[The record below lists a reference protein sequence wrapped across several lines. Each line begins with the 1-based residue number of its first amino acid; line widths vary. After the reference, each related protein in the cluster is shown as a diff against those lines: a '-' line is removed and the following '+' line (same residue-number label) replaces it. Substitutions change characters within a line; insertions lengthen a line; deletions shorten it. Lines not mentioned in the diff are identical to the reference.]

1 MAFQDYAHRL
11 HTPFV
16 QSPRGEEDAFVT
28 LHSKNGFSESTPTGW
43 NAMLTRKDTCLQCQ
57 VPCWLPAQNTQNQSD
72 GNFSLHL
79 MMQVAVKTSSSKSLP
94 KVWLLNRMGLR
105 FFLFTFC
112 TRATAYSF
120 SFSPFVQGFNI
131 IQHDSIFLFHLLYN
145 ISKANIIQHDSI
157 FPILPFAQRRIVLWR
172 DPAQLWTG
180 RSWCRPGPHSPA
192 NIYIY

>member
-28 LHSKNGFSESTPTGW
+28 LHSKNGFSESPPTGW

-57 VPCWLPAQNTQNQSD
+57 VPCWLPAQNTQNHSY

-79 MMQVAVKTSSSKSLP
+79 MMQGAVKTSSSKSLP
-94 KVWLLNRMGLR
+94 KVWLFNRMGLH
-105 FFLFTFC
+105 FFLFTFYTKFQYHH
-112 TRATAYSF
+112 TRATTFSF

-131 IQHDSIFLFHLLYN
+131 IQHDSIFLFDLLYN
-145 ISKANIIQHDSI
+145 AELSCGR
-157 FPILPFAQRRIVLWR
+157 ILLSC
-172 DPAQLWTG
+172 G
-180 RSWCRPGPHSPA
+180 
-192 NIYIY
+192 

>member
-57 VPCWLPAQNTQNQSD
+57 VPCWLQAQNTQNHSY

-79 MMQVAVKTSSSKSLP
+79 MMQGAVKTSSSKSLP
-94 KVWLLNRMGLR
+94 KVWLFNRMGLH
-105 FFLFTFC
+105 FFFLHFQIIIQEQQHSVFLFTFC
-112 TRATAYSF
+112 TTFQYHSTWFNF
-120 SFSPFVQGFNI
+120 SYFTFCTTQNCPVAGSCSAV
-131 IQHDSIFLFHLLYN
+131 DRSIVMSARTTLTCIYLYLLMY
-145 ISKANIIQHDSI
+145 
-157 FPILPFAQRRIVLWR
+157 
-172 DPAQLWTG
+172 
-180 RSWCRPGPHSPA
+180 
-192 NIYIY
+192 